1 MEHSS
6 DLTVEAMMLD
16 SQASDLDKEERPEVF
31 FFLCGALLS
40 LSVCSTCVSLLVIAS
55 IACVC
60 FIFFLVVTMAYD
72 HGASALVLAKSD

>member
-60 FIFFLVVTMAYD
+60 FIFLVVTMAYD